1 MAFPWCTKAGGMA
14 LAFPDVC
21 KIPAPPA
28 PPIPVPFPNIA
39 QLAQATKTSKKVKVI
54 NQPVVTIASEI
65 GKTQGDEAGTL
76 KGVSS
81 STNMDLLLLA
91 ITDQALRWAARSRVS
106 PAVGHL
112 QAWLLAPTL
121 CEKMPGIHD
130 GDSNARLA
138 SAAARS

>member
-1 MAFPWCTKAGGMA
+1 MNRSSHVARSSHRRMSACRCAA
-14 LAFPDVC
+14 LET
-21 KIPAPPA
+21 
-28 PPIPVPFPNIA
+28 NS
-39 QLAQATKTSKKVKVI
+39 TS
-54 NQPVVTIASEI
+54 
-65 GKTQGDEAGTL
+65 
-76 KGVSS
+76 SS

-112 QAWLLAPTL
+112 QAWLLRPML

-130 GDSNARLA
+130 GDSSARLA